1 MSDVTRRLALGTI
14 LYPFA
19 IYPLYGD
26 EPPEALAGEPDM
38 RLIIPGPPGSTFDH
52 YGRLIARHIGRH
64 LPSRPVVVPRNIP
77 GASGAIAANYLCNV
91 APKDGSVIGLVLKQQ
106 PMLEAIGERVPS
118 RLQWIGSPARLPET
132 LVVWHATGVRTIE
145 AARYRVINLG
155 VTTPSGASYVMPKL
169 ANEFAGTKFRI
180 VTGYSSGPQLKLA
193 MERGEV
199 EAVSAEPWGEWKAKR
214 PDWVR
219 EGKIVPILQMGMRK
233 HPELSDVPLVTRLPM
248 SETARAVFEIAAI
261 TSEISRPLVAPA
273 DVPPKRVAQL
283 RAAFD
288 ATMTDPVFLA
298 DAARS
303 GAEIDP
309 ISGNELAALV
319 GRVSGARQDAL
330 DALRTAM
337 TP

>member
-26 EPPEALAGEPDM
+26 EPEAFAGQPDM

-64 LPSRPVVVPRNIP
+64 LPSRPVVVAQNMA

-106 PMLEAIGERVPS
+106 PMLEAIGERAPS
-118 RLQWIGSPARLPET
+118 RFQWIGSPARLPET

-145 AARYRVINLG
+145 AARHRVINLG
-155 VTTPSGASYVMPKL
+155 ATTASGASYVMPKL
-169 ANEFAGTKFRI
+169 ANEFTGTKFKI

-233 HPELSDVPLVTRLPM
+233 HPELPGVSLVTELPM

-261 TSEISRPLVAPA
+261 SSEISRPLVAPP
-273 DVPPKRVAQL
+273 DVPQEQVTLL
-283 RAAFD
+283 RTAFD
-288 ATMTDPVFLA
+288 ATMADPAFLE

-309 ISGNELAALV
+309 ISGDELAALV
-319 GRVSGARQDAL
+319 GRVSGARQDAI
-330 DALRTAM
+330 DALKTAI
-337 TP
+337 TR